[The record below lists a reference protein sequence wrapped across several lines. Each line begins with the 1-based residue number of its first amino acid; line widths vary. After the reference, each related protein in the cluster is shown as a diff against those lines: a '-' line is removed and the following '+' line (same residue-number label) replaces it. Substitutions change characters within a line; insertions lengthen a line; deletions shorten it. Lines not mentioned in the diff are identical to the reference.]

1 MGEGVMDKLFSICQN
16 CGEEFTD
23 DFCEACGTSLQS
35 MQYQYA
41 VEQADNY
48 RDEQREEG
56 ALNGPK

>member
-1 MGEGVMDKLFSICQN
+1 MDKLFSICHN

-41 VEQADNY
+41 VEQAETQMDI
-48 RDEQREEG
+48 EREEQFQ
-56 ALNGPK
+56 